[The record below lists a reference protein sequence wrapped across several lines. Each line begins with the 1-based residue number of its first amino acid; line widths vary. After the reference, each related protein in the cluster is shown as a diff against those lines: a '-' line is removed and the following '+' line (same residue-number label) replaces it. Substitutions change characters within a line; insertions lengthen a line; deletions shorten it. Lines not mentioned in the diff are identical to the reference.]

1 MAGAGETRTGQ
12 NGDVAVEPGIPGV
25 GSIRT
30 PAPWAG
36 GLGITEPRRTEPSQ
50 ATRARW
56 GHIAAVGRAKDGQKV
71 ARPSPIQTDYFRA
84 VKAAPLVVLGR
95 IARSP
100 CCNAAEFFLYRPHR
114 LRSHRLAVRT
124 PPSHGGNRGS
134 IPLGSANLSF
144 PSHVESARH
153 RLSSH
158 RESLAALCRLD
169 GEIVPIRCPAGR
181 HRPPLFPGGRA
192 LRRTARFALAAA
204 TAVGPGKQ
212 TRPGQAN
219 ASGEAVRPR
228 RGEGDAVLE
237 GSA

>member
-1 MAGAGETRTGQ
+1 MACRARSSARPSCANPKTVATGSFRTQMAGAGETRTGQ

-30 PAPWAG
+30 PTPWAG

-134 IPLGSANLSF
+134 IPLGSTNFPRHLS
-144 PSHVESARH
+144 
-153 RLSSH
+153 
-158 RESLAALCRLD
+158 
-169 GEIVPIRCPAGR
+169 
-181 HRPPLFPGGRA
+181 
-192 LRRTARFALAAA
+192 
-204 TAVGPGKQ
+204 
-212 TRPGQAN
+212 
-219 ASGEAVRPR
+219 
-228 RGEGDAVLE
+228 
-237 GSA
+237 